1 MAEPGPRFDGPELI
15 GRKVAPPRRLGSRRT
30 RWGRRLAQALFVA
43 AVLPALAIAV
53 YRVVPPPITPLML
66 IRSLE
71 GMPIRRH
78 WVDYRDIA
86 PNLVAAVMAS
96 EDEGFCYHDGFD
108 VGAIRAAWLAYRAT
122 GRLRGGSTISQQA
135 AKNLFLWPDRS
146 FVRKAIEA
154 YLTAWLELLWPKQRI
169 LEVYLNI
176 IEWGPGIYGADAA
189 AQSYFA
195 HPASALT
202 RHEAA
207 LLAAVLPN
215 PRVWSAA
222 HPGPYVERRADWILD
237 RMAPFLRG
245 CG

>member
-15 GRKVAPPRRLGSRRT
+15 GRKVVPPRRLGGRPA

-43 AVLPALAIAV
+43 ALLPAAVIAI
-53 YRVVPPPITPLML
+53 YRVVPPPVTPLMV
-66 IRSLE
+66 IRSFD
-71 GMPIRRH
+71 GMPIRRQ

-108 VGAIRAAWLAYRAT
+108 LGAIRAAWLAYRAT
-122 GRLRGGSTISQQA
+122 GRMRGASTISQQT
-135 AKNLFLWPDRS
+135 AKNLFLWPDHS
-146 FVRKAIEA
+146 FVRKAVEA
-154 YLTAWLELLWPKQRI
+154 YLTVLIELLWPKRRI

-176 IEWGPGIYGADAA
+176 IEWGPGIYGADSAA
-189 AQSYFA
+189 RTYFG
-195 HPASALT
+195 HPAGSLT

-222 HPGPYVERRADWILD
+222 HPGPYVEHRADWILA
-237 RMAPFLRG
+237 RLPTFLHG